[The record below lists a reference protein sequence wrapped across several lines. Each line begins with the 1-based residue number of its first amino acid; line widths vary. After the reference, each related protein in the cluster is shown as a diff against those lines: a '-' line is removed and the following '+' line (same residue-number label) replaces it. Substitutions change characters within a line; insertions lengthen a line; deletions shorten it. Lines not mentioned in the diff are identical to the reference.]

1 MLKFRKHTWFLVGIL
16 IGLTVGVFLARK
28 FLPNSDL
35 QYINIDFK
43 KSESASKSDSISKL
57 KSRKTSSKNKNNIH
71 TRGQKPDS
79 NIIDPNNVLP
89 KDSIYKD
96 SLLNFNYQDS
106 TYPDTI
112 WSWEDTINIDT
123 TALENSNLHN
133 SEDSLNS
140 KLLKDELFDVK
151 YIIPSGNRSN
161 FECDQQNSL
170 DSILVDN
177 YQDNNQKGMR
187 VEFWKSPLNYR
198 AYILTKNKLVLFGIL
213 KTDQVKLFYQNDGK
227 LRLEYYDLSF
237 DLYCSKNLKPTIL
250 K

>member
-1 MLKFRKHTWFLVGIL
+1 MFKYRKHTWFLIGIL
-16 IGLTVGVFLARK
+16 VGLTVGVFLARK
-28 FLPNSDL
+28 FLPNKDL

-43 KSESASKSDSISKL
+43 KSETISKSDSINKSKL
-57 KSRKTSSKNKNNIH
+57 KKTNSKSHNNSSSN
-71 TRGQKPDS
+71 RQKLDS
-79 NIIDPNNVLP
+79 NRIDSSNILQ

-96 SLLNFNYQDS
+96 SLLNLSYQDS
-106 TYPDTI
+106 SYKDTI

-123 TALENSNLHN
+123 TALENNNLLD

-151 YIIPSGNRSN
+151 YIIPYGNRSN
-161 FECDQQNSL
+161 FECEHQNNL

-177 YQDNNQKGMR
+177 YQDNNQKVMR

-213 KTDQVKLFYQNDGK
+213 KPDQVKLSYQSDGK
-227 LRLEYYDLSF
+227 LKLEYYDLSF
-237 DLYCSKNLKPTIL
+237 ELFCSKNLKPTIL